1 MLRVKNDYLKPD
13 WPGSI
18 ISQEGRSE
26 SSGVHVRVHVHVC
39 VCGDHMH
46 EEGASVRA
54 SRGEQEEQMWARGRE

>member
-1 MLRVKNDYLKPD
+1 MLRVKNDHLKPD
-13 WPGSI
+13 GPGSI

-26 SSGVHVRVHVHVC
+26 SSGVRVHMC
-39 VCGDHMH
+39 VRGDHMH